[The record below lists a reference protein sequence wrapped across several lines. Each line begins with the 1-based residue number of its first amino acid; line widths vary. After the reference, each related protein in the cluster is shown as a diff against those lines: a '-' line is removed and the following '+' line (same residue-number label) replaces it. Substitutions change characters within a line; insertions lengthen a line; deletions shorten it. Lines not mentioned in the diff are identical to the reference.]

1 MNYPLFHTLTFDV
14 LYACACILIFV
25 MFERTLYL
33 SYLAVRSAQIARKI
47 GPRSPASS
55 APAVTDRKSRD
66 PITQAVVRYVDAAAH
81 AGITRGQLEDYSA
94 ALYIEVD
101 KKISAHL
108 WVLDTI
114 ITAAPL
120 LGLLGTIFGIM
131 QTFTALSQG
140 GVSDPAEVSR
150 GIGLALTATA
160 VGIAVALVGLV
171 GHNILNKRA
180 QSLTESF
187 KLFVLHLTPAAP

>member
-25 MFERTLYL
+25 IFERTLYL
-33 SYLAVRSAQIARKI
+33 SYLAVRSARIAREI
-47 GPRSPASS
+47 GPRSPAVE
-55 APAVTDRKSRD
+55 APAMSDRKSRD
-66 PITQAVVRYVDAAAH
+66 PITHAVARYLDAAAH
-81 AGITRGQLEDYSA
+81 AGVTRGQLEDYSA

-101 KKISAHL
+101 KKISARL
-108 WVLDTI
+108 WILDTI

-131 QTFTALSQG
+131 QTFTALSEG
-140 GVSDPAEVSR
+140 GVSDPAAVSR

-160 VGIAVALVGLV
+160 IGIAVALVGLV
-171 GHNILNKRA
+171 GHSVLNKRA
-180 QSLTESF
+180 QLLTESF
-187 KLFVLHLTPAAP
+187 KLFVLRLTPATP

>member
-1 MNYPLFHTLTFDV
+1 MNYPLLHTVTFDV

-25 MFERTLYL
+25 IFERTFYL
-33 SYLAVRSAQIARKI
+33 TYLAVRSARIAREI
-47 GPRSPASS
+47 VRSPAVGA
-55 APAVTDRKSRD
+55 APAMPDRKSRD
-66 PITQAVVRYVDAAAH
+66 PITQAVGRYLDVASRT
-81 AGITRGQLEDYSA
+81 GVTRGQLEDYSA

-101 KKISAHL
+101 KKISARL
-108 WVLDTI
+108 WILDTI

-131 QTFTALSQG
+131 QTFTALSEG

-160 VGIAVALVGLV
+160 IGIAVALVGLV
-171 GHNILNKRA
+171 GHNVLNRRA
-180 QSLTESF
+180 QLLTESF
-187 KLFVLHLTPAAP
+187 KVFVLRLTPAAS

>member
-1 MNYPLFHTLTFDV
+1 MNYPLLHTLTFDV
-14 LYACACILIFV
+14 LYGCACILMFV
-25 MFERTLYL
+25 IFERTLYL
-33 SYLAVRSAQIARKI
+33 SYLAVRSARIAREI
-47 GPRSPASS
+47 GPRPPTAQPPAMS
-55 APAVTDRKSRD
+55 DRTPRD
-66 PITQAVVRYVDAAAH
+66 PITQAVARYRDASAH
-81 AGITRGQLEDYSA
+81 AGVTREQLEDYSA

-101 KKISAHL
+101 KKISARL

-131 QTFTALSQG
+131 QTFTALSEG

-160 VGIAVALVGLV
+160 IGIAVALVGLV
-171 GHNILNKRA
+171 GHNVLNRRA
-180 QSLTESF
+180 QLLTESF
-187 KLFVLHLTPAAP
+187 KLFVLRLTPVRP

>member
-14 LYACACILIFV
+14 LYACAGVLIFV
-25 MFERTLYL
+25 MVERGLYL
-33 SYLAVRSAQIARKI
+33 GYVAIRTARMAREVGGGLQTAAVRPPPNTKA
-47 GPRSPASS
+47 
-55 APAVTDRKSRD
+55 RD
-66 PITQAVVRYVDAAAH
+66 PITQAVARYVDAAEH
-81 AGITRGQLEDYSA
+81 AGVTRGQLEDYSA

-101 KKISAHL
+101 KKINARL
-108 WVLDTI
+108 WILETI

-131 QTFTALSQG
+131 QTFTALSEG

-160 VGIAVALVGLV
+160 VGIAVALIGLV
-171 GHNILNKRA
+171 GHNVLNRRA
-180 QSLTESF
+180 LLLTESF
-187 KLFVLHLTPAAP
+187 KLFVLRLTPAAL

>member
-14 LYACACILIFV
+14 MYACACILIFV
-25 MFERTLYL
+25 IFERTLYL
-33 SYLAVRSAQIARKI
+33 SYVAVRSAQIAREI
-47 GPRSPASS
+47 GPRSPVST
-55 APAVTDRKSRD
+55 APAMSSRKSRD
-66 PITQAVVRYVDAAAH
+66 PITQAVARYVDAAAH
-81 AGITRGQLEDYSA
+81 TGITRGQLEDYSA

-160 VGIAVALVGLV
+160 IGIAVALVGLV
-171 GHNILNKRA
+171 GHNVLNKRA
-180 QSLTESF
+180 QVLTESF
-187 KLFVLHLTPAAP
+187 KLFVLRLTPAAV

>member
-47 GPRSPASS
+47 GPRSPAST
-55 APAVTDRKSRD
+55 APAMTDRKSRD
-66 PITQAVVRYVDAAAH
+66 PITQAVARYVDAAAH
-81 AGITRGQLEDYSA
+81 TGITRGQLEDYSA

-101 KKISAHL
+101 KKISARL

-180 QSLTESF
+180 QSLTEGF
-187 KLFVLHLTPAAP
+187 KLFVLRLTPATP

>member
-33 SYLAVRSAQIARKI
+33 SYLGVRSAQIARKI
-47 GPRSPASS
+47 GSRSPAST
-55 APAVTDRKSRD
+55 APAMTDRKSRD
-66 PITQAVVRYVDAAAH
+66 PITQAVARYVDAAAH
-81 AGITRGQLEDYSA
+81 TGITRGQLEDYSA

-101 KKISAHL
+101 KKISARL

-140 GVSDPAEVSR
+140 GISDPAEVSR

-160 VGIAVALVGLV
+160 IGIAVALVGLV

-180 QSLTESF
+180 QSLTEGF
-187 KLFVLHLTPAAP
+187 KLFVLSLTPAAP

>member
-33 SYLAVRSAQIARKI
+33 SYLGVRSAQIARKI
-47 GPRSPASS
+47 GPRSPAST
-55 APAVTDRKSRD
+55 APAMTDRKSRD
-66 PITQAVVRYVDAAAH
+66 PITQAVARYVDAAAH
-81 AGITRGQLEDYSA
+81 TGITRGQLEDYSA

-160 VGIAVALVGLV
+160 IGIAVALVGLV

-180 QSLTESF
+180 QSLTEGF
-187 KLFVLHLTPAAP
+187 KLFVLSLTPAAP

>member
-1 MNYPLFHTLTFDV
+1 MNYPLFHSLTFDV

-25 MFERTLYL
+25 IFERSIYL
-33 SYLAVRSAQIARKI
+33 SYLAVRSSRIERDI
-47 GPRSPASS
+47 GPRSPAAE
-55 APAVTDRKSRD
+55 APVVSDRKPRD
-66 PITQAVVRYVDAAAH
+66 PITHAVSRYLDAAAH
-81 AGITRGQLEDYSA
+81 TGVTRGELEDYSA

-101 KKISAHL
+101 KKISARL

-131 QTFTALSQG
+131 QTFTALSEG

-160 VGIAVALVGLV
+160 IGIAVALVGLV
-171 GHNILNKRA
+171 GHNVLNRRA
-180 QSLTESF
+180 QLLTESF
-187 KLFVLHLTPAAP
+187 KLFVLRVTPAAR

>member
-25 MFERTLYL
+25 IFERTLYL
-33 SYLAVRSAQIARKI
+33 SYLAVRSARIAREI
-47 GPRSPASS
+47 GPRSPAAA
-55 APAVTDRKSRD
+55 APAVSDRKPRD
-66 PITQAVVRYVDAAAH
+66 PITQAVARYLDAAART
-81 AGITRGQLEDYSA
+81 GVTRGQLEDYSA

-101 KKISAHL
+101 KKISARL
-108 WVLDTI
+108 WILDTI

-131 QTFTALSQG
+131 ETFTALSQG

-160 VGIAVALVGLV
+160 IGIAVALVGLV
-171 GHNILNKRA
+171 GHSVLNRRA
-180 QSLTESF
+180 QLLTESF
-187 KLFVLHLTPAAP
+187 KLFVLRLTPATP